1 MVAQLKDQFH
11 TREKKSGKVQ
21 ILAVLSKRSSIR
33 KIQEE
38 FKASNYVV
46 QTAEKSMAENGILSN
61 QM

>member
-1 MVAQLKDQFH
+1 MIAHLKDQFH
-11 TREKKSGKVQ
+11 IRGKKSGKDQ
-21 ILAVLSKRSSIR
+21 ILTVLPKRSSVR

-46 QTAEKSMAENGILSN
+46 QTAEKSVAENRILSS